1 MFNFLVK
8 VYYEDTDAG
17 GIVYHANYLK
27 YCERARTELLLSL
40 GIEQDVYLKQ
50 NIGFVVS
57 SMEIGFKLPA
67 RLHQALMVKTEIVK
81 LKRASIEFRQVILNE
96 QQDTVFEAC
105 VIVACINSEKGKP
118 QVIPPEILGVLKS
131 AS

>member
-1 MFNFLVK
+1 MFSLPIR

-27 YCERARTELLLSL
+27 FCERARTEYLRHL

-50 NIGFVVS
+50 NIAFVVK
-57 SMEIGFKLPA
+57 SMNIDFKVAAKFNDQL
-67 RLHQALMVKTEIVK
+67 LVQTEISSR
-81 LKRASIEFRQVILNE
+81 KRASVEFLQTVVDELER
-96 QQDTVFEAC
+96 TVFVATVQVAC
-105 VIVACINSEKGKP
+105 VDLNRMKPAALPSE
-118 QVIPPEILGVLKS
+118 IAEVLKG